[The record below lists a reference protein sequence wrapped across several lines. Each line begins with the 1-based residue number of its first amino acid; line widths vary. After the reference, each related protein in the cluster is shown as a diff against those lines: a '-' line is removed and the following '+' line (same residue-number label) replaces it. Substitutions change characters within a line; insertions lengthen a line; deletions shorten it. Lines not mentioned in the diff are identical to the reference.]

1 MNALDMSNRRYAC
14 SQCNR
19 TYSRKFDMQRH
30 EQKAHPDT
38 EDEGKIESSDAE
50 EGTSEDDYSEPPS
63 QTEGVEESSDSE
75 NDGEDESSMSETDNM
90 DEIEDNPAYQVWLE
104 QAMTATKDLRDE
116 KYQKYISE
124 GMEEE
129 DAKEKAHVKLLW
141 AVKRIFF
148 DLYSKFLQQNIS
160 LGEAD
165 VNHEIVSD
173 LKERLE
179 NGMEFQKAVQ
189 RVLARHGPQF
199 DGLFQFQDGGDDDD
213 DDEETESEDGVYN

>member
-38 EDEGKIESSDAE
+38 EDEGKIESSYAE

-90 DEIEDNPAYQVWLE
+90 DEIEDNLAYQ
-104 QAMTATKDLRDE
+104 
-116 KYQKYISE
+116 
-124 GMEEE
+124 
-129 DAKEKAHVKLLW
+129 
-141 AVKRIFF
+141 
-148 DLYSKFLQQNIS
+148 FLQQNIS